1 MRSQPAA
8 TIAAFRLII
17 ALGPAGKSGK
27 DFEHFSWSVLL
38 RPTIINGHV
47 NSGRRRRNRISRI
60 RGINGTRYKARRSED
75 PRGIKVC
82 GCQAD

>member
-1 MRSQPAA
+1 MRSLPAA

-17 ALGPAGKSGK
+17 ALGPAGKGGK
-27 DFEHFSWSVLL
+27 DFEHFSWPELL
-38 RPTIINGHV
+38 QPTIINGHV
-47 NSGRRRRNRISRI
+47 NSGRRRRNGISRI
-60 RGINGTRYKARRSED
+60 KGINGTRYKARRSED

>member
-17 ALGPAGKSGK
+17 ALGPAAKGGK
-27 DFEHFSWSVLL
+27 DFEHFSWPVLL

-47 NSGRRRRNRISRI
+47 NSGRRRRNRISRNVANVHCAVVVAVEKMSI
-60 RGINGTRYKARRSED
+60 F
-75 PRGIKVC
+75 
-82 GCQAD
+82 